1 VSKTPSSS
9 DLVYATVK
17 ELILSAELPGGE
29 LISEGDIAT
38 RVGTSRTPVRE
49 AFLRLEAEGWMK
61 LYPKRGALIVPIAD
75 GEAEHIVAAR
85 LLVET
90 GSLCS
95 FRSDTGRREAA
106 AAEMRASVNRQRDLA
121 ASAGSAAF
129 TAEDADFHSVVVRYG
144 ANPLLA
150 AFYVGLR
157 DRQRRMTACS
167 VGRDPMQIDRIIAD
181 HAQLA
186 SFVEHGNVE
195 EFGTL
200 LRSHMREVHHLTA
213 RR

>member
-1 VSKTPSSS
+1 
-9 DLVYATVK
+9 
-17 ELILSAELPGGE
+17 
-29 LISEGDIAT
+29 
-38 RVGTSRTPVRE
+38 
-49 AFLRLEAEGWMK
+49 M
-61 LYPKRGALIVPIAD
+61 IVPIAD

-90 GSLCS
+90 GSLCA

-157 DRQRRMTACS
+157 DRQRRMAHVRSAGIRCRSTESSPIMPNLRVSSSTGMSRSSTRCFAAIC
-167 VGRDPMQIDRIIAD
+167 VRFII
-181 HAQLA
+181 
-186 SFVEHGNVE
+186 
-195 EFGTL
+195 
-200 LRSHMREVHHLTA
+200 
-213 RR
+213 